1 MKKQKQW
8 GEEYTILGRSMRGF
22 LDIQIFVPV
31 RSISHFEP
39 FSFLVLY
46 LLLSQE
52 FSTRVWGG
60 DCSDMGFSTLMASY
74 GMTKLARDLNSLK

>member
-31 RSISHFEP
+31 QTISHFE
-39 FSFLVLY
+39 
-46 LLLSQE
+46 LSRTVSGRSSGE
-52 FSTRVWGG
+52 LSGG
-60 DCSDMGFSTLMASY
+60 AAASY
-74 GMTKLARDLNSLK
+74 LVGGWVVGT